1 MSILLNRIKRNLS
14 LKLSLGILLFLVV
27 VFTLSLGSLFMYS
40 RQIVRQQALERAN
53 MELENCTQRVNELM
67 NEVEV
72 ATRTAVWHLGDDIQP
87 DSLLNYIR
95 LVVKQ
100 NPNFDGCSVAMAP
113 NFFPDRGRFFS
124 VYAYNPEN
132 ADTVVAKIEKPYDY
146 FDKPWYKTSATL
158 GKPCWVE
165 AYAEDTEGIET
176 TEFDDMIVSYCM
188 PMFDRKKQLMAVI
201 STDLAIDWL
210 SDVISLYKPYP
221 HSYCMLLGANGQ
233 FIVHPDTTKLKS
245 HTIFGDANPNKQQ
258 DLINLGHQMIA
269 GHKGMMNVKV
279 NGQPCV
285 VLYQSLTKAPWSMAL
300 ICYESDIFAGYNKLF
315 YILVPVLAFGLM
327 LILLFCLNVVS
338 SMVQPLND
346 LTRMISYIAN
356 GHYFET
362 IEFSRRKDVIGRL
375 QNNFAEMQQAL
386 SSHIMNLKQTILDAE
401 QMNQK
406 LSEANEQARKADEKK
421 NAFLQDMTH
430 QIRTPLNIING
441 FTQVLRDDYETIP
454 KEDIASILDTMQFN
468 AVHINRMVDMLVAAS
483 NADKADKPVKIDIM
497 ERVRIKELIDEM
509 AHIYNTF
516 QPHSVELI
524 TDMQVDETRTVRSN
538 SSILNKA
545 IGELLLNAKKFTT
558 QGYVKLSVK
567 AEGLK
572 VLFIVE
578 DTGPGISESIRA
590 KLFSTFEK
598 GNIFSEGL
606 GLGLPVCRQYVRLI
620 GGELKYDQT
629 YTDGSRFIIV
639 IPDSDAY
646 VELHS
651 DLR

>member
-1 MSILLNRIKRNLS
+1 MSILLNRIKRKLS
-14 LKLSLGILLFLVV
+14 LKLSLGILLFLLV

-165 AYAEDTEGIET
+165 AYAEDTGGIET

-210 SDVISLYKPYP
+210 SDVISSYKPYP
-221 HSYCMLLGANGQ
+221 NSYCMLLGANGQ
-233 FIVHPDTTKLKS
+233 FVVHPDTTKLKS

-258 DLINLGHQMIA
+258 DLISLGHQMIA

-346 LTRMISYIAN
+346 LTRMISYIAS

-362 IEFSRRKDVIGRL
+362 IEFSRRKDEIGRL

-386 SSHIMNLKQTILDAE
+386 SSHIMNLKQTIQEAE
-401 QMNQK
+401 QMNQE

-421 NAFLQDMTH
+421 NEFIQDITH

-441 FTQVLRDDYETIP
+441 FTQVLRDDY
-454 KEDIASILDTMQFN
+454 ASIPQEEIDDITETMQTN
-468 AVHINRMVDMLVAAS
+468 AVHISRMMSMLAVAS
-483 NADKADKPVKIDIM
+483 NAGKDVKVNLK
-497 ERVRIKELIDEM
+497 ERVNLKELIDHVAM
-509 AHIYNTF
+509 VYATRP
-516 QPHSVELI
+516 PHTVEL
-524 TDMQVDETRTVRSN
+524 TTEVGVSDTHTVKTNRDFLTKA
-538 SSILNKA
+538 LN
-545 IGELLLNAKKFTT
+545 ELLFNAKKFTT
-558 QGYVKLSVK
+558 EGHVKLSIK
-567 AEGLK
+567 TDGLK

-578 DTGPGISESIRA
+578 DTGPGISADIRA
-590 KLFSTFEK
+590 KLFSNFEK
-598 GNIFSEGL
+598 GDIFSEGL
-606 GLGLPVCRQYVRLI
+606 GLGLPVCRQLVRLI
-620 GGELKYDQT
+620 GGELKLDKS
-629 YTDGSRFIIV
+629 YTNGSRFIIV
-639 IPDSDAY
+639 IPDEDAW
-646 VELHS
+646 V

>member
-1 MSILLNRIKRNLS
+1 MSIILNRIKRKLS
-14 LKLSLGILLFLVV
+14 LKLSLGILMFLVV
-27 VFTLSLGSLFMYS
+27 VFVLALGSLFIYS
-40 RQIVRQQALERAN
+40 RQIVKQQALERAH
-53 MELENCTQRVNELM
+53 MELANCTQRVNGLM
-67 NEVEV
+67 NEVEA

-95 LVVKQ
+95 LVVGQ

-113 NFFPDRGRFFS
+113 NFYPDRGRFFS

-146 FDKPWYKTSATL
+146 FGKPWYRTAATL

-165 AYAEDTEGIET
+165 AYAEDVEGTET
-176 TEFDDMIVSYCM
+176 TEFDDMIVSYCI
-188 PMFDRKKQLMAVI
+188 PMYNRHKQLMAVI

-210 SDVISLYKPYP
+210 SGVISAYKPYQN
-221 HSYCMLLGANGQ
+221 SYCMLLGANGQ

-245 HTIFGDANPNKQQ
+245 HTIFGDADPNKQQ
-258 DLINLGHQMIA
+258 DLIALGHQMIA

-279 NGQPCV
+279 NGKPCV

-362 IEFSRRKDVIGRL
+362 IDFSRRKDVIGRL
-375 QNNFAEMQQAL
+375 QNNFAEMQQSL
-386 SSHIMNLKQTILDAE
+386 SSHIMNLRQTIQEAE
-401 QMNQK
+401 RMNRD
-406 LSEANEQARKADEKK
+406 LVEANEQARIADEKK
-421 NAFLQDMTH
+421 NEFLQDVTH

-441 FTQVLRDDYETIP
+441 FTQVLRDDYESIP
-454 KEDIASILDTMQFN
+454 KEDIASIIDTMQFN

-483 NADKADKPVKIDIM
+483 NADKNVKIDIM
-497 ERVRIKELIDEM
+497 ERVCIKDMIDELVDT
-509 AHIYNTF
+509 YNTF

-524 TDMQVDETRTVRSN
+524 TDVQVDDKRTVRSN
-538 SSILNKA
+538 RSILSKT

-558 QGYVKLSVK
+558 QGYVKLSVTTVD
-567 AEGLK
+567 LK
-572 VLFIVE
+572 VMFTVE
-578 DTGPGISESIRA
+578 DTGPGISEDLRA
-590 KLFSTFEK
+590 TLFSTFQK

-606 GLGLPVCRQYVRLI
+606 GLGLPVCRQYVRLL
-620 GGELKYDQT
+620 GGELKLDKT
-629 YTDGSRFIIV
+629 YTNGSRFVIV
-639 IPDSDAY
+639 IPDSDAR
-646 VELHS
+646 VELHN

>member
-1 MSILLNRIKRNLS
+1 MSILLNRIKRKLS
-14 LKLSLGILLFLVV
+14 LKLSLGILLFLLV
-27 VFTLSLGSLFMYS
+27 VFTLSLGSLFIYS

-165 AYAEDTEGIET
+165 AYAEDTGGIET

-233 FIVHPDTTKLKS
+233 FVVHPDTTKLKS

-300 ICYESDIFAGYNKLF
+300 ICYESDIFVSYNKLL
-315 YILVPVLAFGLM
+315 YILIPVLTFGLL
-327 LILLFCLNVVS
+327 LILVFCLNVVS
-338 SMVQPLND
+338 MMVQPLND
-346 LTRMISYIAN
+346 LTRQISYITD
-356 GHYFET
+356 GHFHEA
-362 IEFSRRKDVIGRL
+362 ISFSRRKDVIGRL

-386 SSHIMNLKQTILDAE
+386 SSHILDLKQTNEEAE
-401 QMNQK
+401 RMNQD
-406 LSEANEQARKADEKK
+406 LAEANEQAHKADEKK
-421 NAFLQDMTH
+421 NEFLQDITH

-441 FTQVLRDDYETIP
+441 FTQVLRDDYESIP
-454 KEDIASILDTMQFN
+454 QEELGNITETMQTN
-468 AVHINRMVDMLVAAS
+468 AILISRMVGMLIVAS
-483 NADKADKPVKIDIM
+483 NAGKDVKVDTH
-497 ERVRIKELIDEM
+497 ERVCIKELIQHVAD
-509 AHIYNTF
+509 IYASRP
-516 QPHSVELI
+516 PHTIDLT
-524 TDMQVDETRTVRSN
+524 TDVQVDDKRTVKTNRDYLTKA
-538 SSILNKA
+538 LN
-545 IGELLLNAKKFTT
+545 ELLFNAKKFTT
-558 QGYVKLSVK
+558 EGHVKLSVK
-567 AEGLK
+567 TDGLK
-572 VLFIVE
+572 VMFFVE
-578 DTGPGISESIRA
+578 DTGPGISESVR
-590 KLFSTFEK
+590 KNLFDTFEK
-598 GNIFSEGL
+598 GDIFSEGL
-606 GLGLPVCRQYVRLI
+606 GLGLPVCRQLVRLI
-620 GGELKYDQT
+620 GGELKLDAT
-629 YTDGSRFIIV
+629 YTNGSRFVIV
-639 IPDSDAY
+639 IPDEEAWVD
-646 VELHS
+646 LHD